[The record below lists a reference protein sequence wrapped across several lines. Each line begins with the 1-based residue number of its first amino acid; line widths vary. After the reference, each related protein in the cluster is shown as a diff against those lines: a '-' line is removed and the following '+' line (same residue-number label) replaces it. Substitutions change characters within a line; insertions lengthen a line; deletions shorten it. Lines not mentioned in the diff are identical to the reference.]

1 MAVSTILYDDRTTA
15 GLSAAVDGDH
25 LWLTPAEL
33 QQATGWKLE
42 PEGLCRGDACVRLNA
57 GWQDAQG
64 RVDLAAFARYMG
76 QPVVREDAAGA
87 WAFGESASTSS
98 RKRVPVWASSKRY
111 SLPSS
116 WCRIAWMRLS
126 GAIRSRPTSQIRSD
140 SRILS

>member
-42 PEGLCRGDACVRLNA
+42 PEGLCRGDACVRLDA

-87 WAFGESASTSS
+87 WAFGESVNA
-98 RKRVPVWASSKRY
+98 RRDQLF
-111 SLPSS
+111 SLEAPDFTLPDLDGKLHSLSDFRGKKVFMFS
-116 WCRIAWMRLS
+116 WGS
-126 GAIRSRPTSQIRSD
+126 Y
-140 SRILS
+140 